1 MLRPRGKHVPADY
14 KKLRDKIS
22 HFVNFSREKNIQQ
35 VRQEINQKKIELREK
50 SDFIDKNQ
58 SESFDLGDDKYKQ
71 LLVDIIFTDR
81 KEEIYIK
88 NMKFISDSHEPNLED
103 IILSIDTN
111 ICNNL
116 HIEDKELEIWSNKS
130 VNRIYYRYGGLLVL
144 FGFVL
149 LLISAVVE
157 LAGLIFRM

>member
-1 MLRPRGKHVPADY
+1 LRPRGKHVPADY